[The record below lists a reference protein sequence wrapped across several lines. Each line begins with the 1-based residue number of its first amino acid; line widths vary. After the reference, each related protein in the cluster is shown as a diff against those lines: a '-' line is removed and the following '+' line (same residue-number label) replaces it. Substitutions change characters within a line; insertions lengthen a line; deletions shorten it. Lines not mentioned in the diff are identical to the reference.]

1 MKNYIKL
8 SFYLDHFI
16 LDVGINDL
24 GSDRSPELIA
34 KFIINLPLT
43 LKNEL
48 HDVSVLNIIVRNV
61 NENFNKKWCKVNA
74 ALLELYKE
82 KNRFL
87 IYNPKKIKPRHLNG
101 MKLHLNQKGSIL
113 LSDTLTKE
121 ISHWQFSSENLDSYS
136 EEWNANLSF
145 TKQNK

>member
-61 NENFNKKWCKVNA
+61 NENFNKK
-74 ALLELYKE
+74 
-82 KNRFL
+82 
-87 IYNPKKIKPRHLNG
+87 
-101 MKLHLNQKGSIL
+101 
-113 LSDTLTKE
+113 
-121 ISHWQFSSENLDSYS
+121 
-136 EEWNANLSF
+136 
-145 TKQNK
+145 